1 MNVAL
6 RCVISLVG
14 LSTALTLPV
23 RAAAPPVTAPPREGS
38 AVNRPQASL
47 APVKASEAVSTHS
60 PFGLGECGLC
70 HERKDPKNPGPA
82 IRPINSVCFYC
93 HEDVQTVMTRSKFRH
108 APAERD
114 CTICHNPHNSKAK
127 KLLSSDYVADCNS
140 CHPAI
145 AKRMNAKVQHD
156 VMKDGSACGNCH
168 SPHAS
173 NVEKILLRLPFD
185 QCVGCHSKDGMQDSN
200 GKPMTN
206 FKKWLAE
213 NPIQHAPVAQ
223 KDCSACHQ
231 PHGSDHTRLC
241 LAEYP
246 PEFYAPF
253 EPANYALC
261 FTCHD
266 ERMVTAA
273 ETRTETRFR
282 DGSKNLHFAHVNR
295 QDRGRICR
303 ACHEVHA
310 SKLPYLIRDSVPY
323 GSMGWMLKVGFTKN
337 PDGGTCDKTC
347 HTARTYVNVTKKK

>member
-1 MNVAL
+1 MNERVGPVAL
-6 RCVISLVG
+6 LSVLGLVSSL
-14 LSTALTLPV
+14 SW
-23 RAAAPPVTAPPREGS
+23 AAPPVAPVRMG
-38 AVNRPQASL
+38 AATNRPQISL

-60 PFGLGECGLC
+60 PYGLGDCSLC
-70 HERKDPKNPGPA
+70 HERKDPKSPGA
-82 IRPINSVCFYC
+82 ALKPINKTCYFC
-93 HEDVQTVMTRSKFRH
+93 HEDVQTVMTKSKFRH
-108 APAERD
+108 APVEQA
-114 CTICHNPHNSKAK
+114 CTVCHNPHNSKAK
-127 KLLSSDYVADCNS
+127 KLLSTDYVTDCNS
-140 CHPAI
+140 CHPSI
-145 AKRMNAKVQHD
+145 AKRMNAKVQHG
-156 VMKDGSACGNCH
+156 VMKDAAACGNCH

-173 NVEKILLRLPFD
+173 DVEKILLRLPYD
-185 QCVGCHSKDGMQDSN
+185 QCVNCHAKDGMKDSS

-213 NPIQHAPVAQ
+213 NPVQHAPVAQ

-231 PHGSDHTRLC
+231 PHGSDHTRLL

-266 ERMVTAA
+266 EKMVTSA
-273 ETRTETRFR
+273 ETMTETRFR

-323 GSMGWMLKVGFTKN
+323 GSMGWMLKVGFTRN
-337 PDGGTCDKTC
+337 ADGGTCDKTC
-347 HTARTYVNVTKKK
+347 HTARTYVNVKKK